1 MPTPT
6 EIPLATTTLTSATPT
21 ISFTSISSSYT
32 DLILVFNGKT
42 VTDNVGYN
50 MTVNNDTGSNY
61 SYTLLRGSGSV
72 VSSSRGTN
80 QTGIVPGFYSSSD
93 QNETI
98 ITNLMNYA
106 NTSTYKTL
114 LTRAS
119 IPKQSV
125 EATINMWRSTSA
137 INRVDF
143 SAYSGNL
150 AIGSTLTLYGIN

>member
-1 MPTPT
+1 MPTAT
-6 EIPLATTTLTSATPT
+6 EVPLATTTLTSATPT
-21 ISFTSISSSYT
+21 ITFTSISSSYT
-32 DLILVFNGKT
+32 DLVLVFNGKT

-50 MTVNNDTGSNY
+50 MRVNNDSGSNY
-61 SYTLLRGSGSV
+61 SYTLLRGSGAA
-72 VSSSRGTN
+72 VSSSRGAN
-80 QTGIVPGFYSSSD
+80 QTAMVPGFYSSSD

-106 NTSTYKTL
+106 DTSTYKTM

-125 EATINMWRSTSA
+125 EETISMWRSTSA
-137 INRVDF
+137 INRIDF
-143 SAYSGNL
+143 YAYSGNL